1 MAFDPSLDACVVTA
15 LRLMLDL
22 VEARTGLTRQEAY
35 ALCSLAADLRITQ
48 VVNGNKGVHV
58 MLEKRMLKGRA

>member
-1 MAFDPSLDACVVTA
+1 MI
-15 LRLMLDL
+15 DL
-22 VEARTGLTRQEAY
+22 IVERTGIAKAEAY

-58 MLEKRMLKGRA
+58 MLDKSLLQKAQR

>member
-1 MAFDPSLDACVVTA
+1 MAFDADLDACVTTA

-22 VEARTGLTRQEAY
+22 IEARTGLSRQEAY

-58 MLEKRMLKGRA
+58 MLEKRLLQGRG